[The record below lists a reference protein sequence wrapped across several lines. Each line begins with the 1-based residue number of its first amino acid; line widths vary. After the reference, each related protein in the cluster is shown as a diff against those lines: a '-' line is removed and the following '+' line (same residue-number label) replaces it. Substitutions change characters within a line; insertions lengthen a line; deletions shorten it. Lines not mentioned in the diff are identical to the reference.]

1 VTTPRILIS
10 NDDGIN
16 ARGLHALAGAV
27 EGLGEVWVVAPERE
41 QSATS
46 HSLSLH
52 HPLRI
57 RQVKERWYA
66 VDGTPAD
73 NVYVAINH
81 LLKAAR
87 PTLVISGINHGPNLA
102 DDVIYSGT
110 VAAAMEGAMLNVPAI
125 AFSLATRKHFEFEH
139 AAVFARAL
147 VKTALSLSLPKRL
160 LLNVNLPAYGP
171 ITGYQVTRLGRHSYG
186 ADVIEKDDP
195 RGRKYYWIGGTGYA
209 HEKEPGTDVTCIHDD
224 RMASVSPILLDLTDT
239 STLEAL
245 RGWSVD
251 GFTRQG

>member
-1 VTTPRILIS
+1 MMTPRILIS
-10 NDDGIN
+10 NDDGIH
-16 ARGLHALAGAV
+16 ARGLHALAKAV
-27 EGLGEVWVVAPERE
+27 EDLGEVWVVAPERE

-57 RQVKERWYA
+57 RKVQERWFA

-81 LLKAAR
+81 LMRDAR

-110 VAAAMEGAMLNVPAI
+110 VAAAMEGALLNVPAI

-139 AAVFARAL
+139 AALFARAL
-147 VKTALSLSLPKRL
+147 VKAAVGTTLPRRL
-160 LLNVNLPAYGP
+160 LLNVNMPAYGA

-186 ADVIEKDDP
+186 ADVVEKEDP
-195 RGRKYYWIGGTGYA
+195 RGRKYYWIGGTEYE
-209 HEKEPGTDVTCIHDD
+209 HVKEAGTDVTCVHDD
-224 RMASVSPILLDLTDT
+224 RMVSISPIMLDLTDT
-239 STLEAL
+239 GYLPTLK
-245 RGWSVD
+245 GWSLD
-251 GFTRQG
+251 GFTRRD